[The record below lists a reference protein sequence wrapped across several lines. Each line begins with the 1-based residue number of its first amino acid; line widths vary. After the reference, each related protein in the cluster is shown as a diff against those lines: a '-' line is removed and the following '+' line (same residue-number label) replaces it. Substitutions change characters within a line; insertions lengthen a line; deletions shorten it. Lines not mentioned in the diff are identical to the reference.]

1 MNTRSK
7 ILAGFTCLA
16 LWGSPAAGQEGTASL
31 TAIRYEQQ
39 TGGSRLT
46 LQFVGEIRYAFARS
60 ADQLV
65 LRFPSTRLANRTGA
79 GTLRF
84 QDGLVRSVSTG
95 RAGADSIVV
104 AVVLRERTR
113 PTLLRPSAGN
123 VLYLDV
129 AADPDAPVPQRNPA
143 VAIPAPARAADTRN
157 ATAAASGSPV
167 DIPALARSQVEERRR
182 ASETP
187 ALVAARSVSV
197 QASTREEEQTLSEGR
212 LAAAAMV
219 LSVGST
225 IALLL
230 FLRRRAVRNVAPDQT
245 SELDSEPAAR
255 TETVYRMPELATVH
269 PRGDETLQDEVEPMF
284 DDQVQMARAFQRGK
298 GEVGLA
304 MALRARTSSKANRQR
319 LVDIAE
325 KGGSH
330 AQRRSAARKL
340 GVGVGEVELAS
351 QLQKLQDRTKHKE
364 GAR

>member
-1 MNTRSK
+1 MSTRSK
-7 ILAGFTCLA
+7 ILAGLAGLA
-16 LWGSPAAGQEGTASL
+16 LWGSSAAGQEGAASL

-39 TGGSRLT
+39 SGGSRLT
-46 LQFVGEIRYAFARS
+46 LQFAGEIRYALSRS
-60 ADQLV
+60 ADRLV
-65 LRFPSTRLANRTGA
+65 LRFPSTRLANKTGA

-129 AADPDAPVPQRNPA
+129 AADPDAPAPLNIPA
-143 VAIPAPARAADTRN
+143 SAIPASVRTADPRN
-157 ATAAASGSPV
+157 AKAAGSASPV

-182 ASETP
+182 EAETRAAVGTRTVSLSEP
-187 ALVAARSVSV
+187 G
-197 QASTREEEQTLSEGR
+197 REERPTVPEIP
-212 LAAAAMV
+212 LAAAAVV
-219 LSVGST
+219 LSVGTT

-230 FLRRRAVRNVAPDQT
+230 FLRRRAVRREVLEQP
-245 SELDSEPAAR
+245 SEPEAALR
-255 TETVYRMPELATVH
+255 TETVYRMPELTTTH
-269 PRGDETLQDEVEPMF
+269 PQSDETVQDEVEPMF

-304 MALRARTSSKANRQR
+304 MALRARTSPKANRQR

-325 KGGSH
+325 KRGSY
-330 AQRRSAARKL
+330 AQRRTAARKL
-340 GVGVGEVELAS
+340 GVGVGEVELAA